1 MRAWVRVPPRL
12 RKARPVYKKGGNMD
26 SYIIALMLIQW
37 GIFTVAKIYKIENK
51 ILPEMIMILTLI
63 MVFK

>member
-1 MRAWVRVPPRL
+1 
-12 RKARPVYKKGGNMD
+12 MD

-37 GIFTVAKIYKIENK
+37 GIYVVAKIYKVENK

-63 MVFK
+63 MAFK